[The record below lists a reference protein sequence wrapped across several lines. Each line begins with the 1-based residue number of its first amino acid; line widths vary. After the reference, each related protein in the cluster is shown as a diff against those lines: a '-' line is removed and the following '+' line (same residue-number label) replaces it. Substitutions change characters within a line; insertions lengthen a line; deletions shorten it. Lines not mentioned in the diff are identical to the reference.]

1 MTSRRIPIS
10 STTRQ
15 PQQGAAHAEGAIQ
28 SSLDLVWSFSRSA
41 AFFGENLPSGP
52 SFVDPSRFPRPL
64 THLDDT
70 DDVDSS
76 GRPTDRATTTDDNTD
91 DDPDH
96 DHDEPWSGDEL
107 DEGAHHAFDGLEQG
121 GTAGGAAPSGR
132 EQLPPN
138 AVGRGRTASRR
149 VSTATQEHGQAGATW
164 RDKPTADERTPLLPG
179 GGLPSPSSS
188 HLSPFDA
195 TEDST
200 IAYRDDGQEYA
211 VHPAV
216 AAVKAGGG
224 RRRASTLPTSRA
236 EWKAAIE
243 SHRGESTWGQTLFN
257 TVNVLIG
264 VGLLAEPLA
273 FADAGWVGGMLLL
286 VFCALVTNYTAK
298 MLAAMMKQD
307 RTSAT
312 YADVLIK
319 AYGPWA
325 RETIYFLFV
334 VELATFSV
342 ATVTLFADSMASLF
356 PRFSS
361 LFFKLISYL
370 ILLPTTYLP
379 LRVLSLTSL
388 LGIMSSVVLLA
399 VLITDGLIKK
409 TAPGS
414 FWDPMATSIVPRW
427 GRFPISFGLLMSGFS
442 GHAVVPSL
450 YRDMAHPEHF
460 ASMINVAYII
470 AFVVSVVFGV
480 FGYLMFG
487 NSVSSEITRD
497 LASTVGYPVALNQ
510 LAVWMVAI
518 NPLVKYA
525 IANKPLVTTF
535 EHLVGLHKPVAAPPP
550 PPAPTSSDSA
560 IATGTSVSTLHHRA
574 SNSALSTSP
583 SPTRRVLVAAAAAE
597 RRIHRVRY
605 YLLRPAASLL
615 CVGLAIAIPEFDRV
629 LAFLGSASAFVIC
642 VIGPVGAYLIVGAQG
657 KKDLERDGG
666 ASGYGGLETV
676 REVAT
681 PPDEGDS
688 PDGAGPGT
696 GKNSVVAHARQVHAA
711 ELARR
716 KRAAAFG
723 GGAGGGRGGERLV
736 VAGAERILCWFLLVL
751 SIVMASVGT
760 VWSFLPVEEAG

>member
-15 PQQGAAHAEGAIQ
+15 PQQGTAHAEGAIQ
-28 SSLDLVWSFSRSA
+28 SSLDLVWSYSRSA

-52 SFVDPSRFPRPL
+52 SFVDPSRFPRA
-64 THLDDT
+64 LDDA
-70 DDVDSS
+70 DDVDSA

-96 DHDEPWSGDEL
+96 DHDEPWSGEDEL

-121 GTAGGAAPSGR
+121 GAAGGAAAATPGGR

-164 RDKPTADERTPLLPG
+164 RDKPAADERTPLLPG
-179 GGLPSPSSS
+179 GGGLTSPSSS

-195 TEDST
+195 AEGST

-216 AAVKAGGG
+216 AAVRAGGG
-224 RRRASTLPTSRA
+224 RRRASTLTFSRA
-236 EWKAAIE
+236 AWKAAIE
-243 SHRGESTWGQTLFN
+243 EHRGESTWGQTLFN

-273 FADAGWVGGMLLL
+273 FADAGWVGGILLL

-399 VLITDGLIKK
+399 VLVTDGLIKK

-414 FWDPMATSIVPRW
+414 FWEPMATSIVPRW

-535 EHLVGLHKPVAAPPP
+535 EHLVGLHKPVAPVPAPP

-560 IATGTSVSTLHHRA
+560 ISTLHHRT

-605 YLLRPAASLL
+605 YLLRPAASIL

-688 PDGAGPGT
+688 PDGAGPGA

-723 GGAGGGRGGERLV
+723 GSGGGRGGEPLV
-736 VAGAERILCWFLLVL
+736 VAGAERVLCWFLLVV

-760 VWSFLPVEEAG
+760 VWSFLPVEEAGLV